1 MKEELKNKL
10 PYCTLIISI
19 IALAITIIVFIVPVA
34 TFGIVLGIIGVAL
47 SIVCL
52 RKDYKKVGRVSL
64 ICSIASIL
72 IELVFI
78 WMYLSAN

>member
-34 TFGIVLGIIGVAL
+34 TFGIVLGIIGAAL

-52 RKDYKKVGRVSL
+52 HKDYKKVGRAGL